1 MRMKA
6 VIRLV
11 VVRINDFH
19 TDDEA
24 FEEKVARLSILETLR
39 CFIVIK
45 A

>member
-1 MRMKA
+1 MLAKA
-6 VIRLV
+6 MIRI
-11 VVRINDFH
+11 VVRTIVFH